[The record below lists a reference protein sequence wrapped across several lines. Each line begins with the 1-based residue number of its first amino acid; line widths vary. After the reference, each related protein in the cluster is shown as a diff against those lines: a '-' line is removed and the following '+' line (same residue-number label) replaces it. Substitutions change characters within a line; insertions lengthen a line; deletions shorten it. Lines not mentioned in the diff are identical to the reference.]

1 MLQDRG
7 SDESRDVNQT
17 IDFQPVP
24 SLRDQRALKKH
35 VLAAASSDE
44 TRVELCGSGRA

>member
-24 SLRDQRALKKH
+24 SLREQQARKWH
-35 VLAAASSDE
+35 VLVAASSNE
-44 TRVELCGSGRA
+44 TRVEQYGSGRA